1 MDGIGID
8 IAGEWFLEMMGMGMG
23 MGMDDMMMM
32 KLEIE

>member
-8 IAGEWFLEMMGMGMG
+8 IAGEWFLEMMGMGM
-23 MGMDDMMMM
+23 DDMMMM